1 VTDEKSITKPIP
13 ASVVEKDLAS
23 YWLSAAVSAERM
35 LQVAIQEADGDIVA
49 LGRLVRGVD
58 SYLRVREKIG
68 SMVEK
73 AVCVSGEQGWDPFG
87 PDPLEAK
94 LDEAQARSQFDGVSA
109 TTVSLGLSHMEGDNT
124 PIERDAVRLY
134 KSGLTMGG
142 VVKKTGLS
150 IYQVRKALK
159 RAGVKR
165 ARKKDR
171 VAPSGTQ

>member
-1 VTDEKSITKPIP
+1 MTEDKSITKPIP
-13 ASVVEKDLAS
+13 VSVIEKDLAS

-35 LQVAIQEADGDIVA
+35 LQSAIQEAGGDIA
-49 LGRLVRGVD
+49 ELGRLVRGVD
-58 SYLRVREKIG
+58 SYVRVREKIG

-73 AVCVSGEQGWDPFG
+73 AVCVSGEEGWDPFG
-87 PDPLEAK
+87 ADPLEAK

-109 TTVSLGLSHMEGDNT
+109 ATVSLGLSHMEGDNT

-134 KSGLTMGG
+134 KSGLTMGA

-150 IYQVRKALK
+150 LYQVRKALK